1 MKKLFS
7 VLVILCWLARPAHSQ
22 GRQRPFAGELE
33 AYKTGFI
40 TNRLQL
46 TNEEAQKFWPIYNSY
61 TVEVRRA
68 YFNFRHQP
76 NSSEIALEET
86 LLNIK
91 KKYSVDFL
99 KAIPPPKINEFFKA
113 ESDFNRLVAI
123 EAQRRRMQHG
133 GPYSSAPPPTA
144 PPQNAPT
151 QGP

>member
-22 GRQRPFAGELE
+22 GGRQRPFAGELE
-33 AYKTGFI
+33 AMKTGYI

-61 TVEVRRA
+61 AAEVQQT
-68 YFNFRHQP
+68 YFNFRHQR
-76 NSSEIALEET
+76 NSSEIVLEES

-91 KKYSVDFL
+91 KKYSVEFL

-113 ESDFNRLVAI
+113 EKDFNTFVRNEMI
-123 EAQRRRMQHG
+123 RRQMQRGR
-133 GPYSSAPPPTA
+133 PYPGAPQLLP
-144 PPQNAPT
+144 